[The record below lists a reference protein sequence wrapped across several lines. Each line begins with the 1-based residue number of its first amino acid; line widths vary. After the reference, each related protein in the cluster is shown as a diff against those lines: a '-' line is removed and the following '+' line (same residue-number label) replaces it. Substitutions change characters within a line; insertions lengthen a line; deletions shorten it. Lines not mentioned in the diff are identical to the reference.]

1 MGHHH
6 HHHHHHHSSGHIDD
20 DDKHMLE
27 MANDRVP
34 MTPAGEQALRAELDK
49 LKKIERPAIIEAIAE
64 ARDHGDLKENAEY
77 HAARERQGIIEGRIK
92 DIESKLSNAQ
102 VIDVTKIQANGMVI
116 FGATVTIMNVDT
128 EEETTYKIVGE
139 DEADIDNQKISVVA
153 PLARA
158 LIKKEEGDEITLDTP
173 KGKVTYEIVAVEY
186 KYPYDV
192 PDYA

>member
-1 MGHHH
+1 
-6 HHHHHHHSSGHIDD
+6 
-20 DDKHMLE
+20 

-116 FGATVTIMNVDT
+116 L
-128 EEETTYKIVGE
+128 EL
-139 DEADIDNQKISVVA
+139 Q
-153 PLARA
+153 LQ
-158 LIKKEEGDEITLDTP
+158 L
-173 KGKVTYEIVAVEY
+173 
-186 KYPYDV
+186 
-192 PDYA
+192 

>member
-1 MGHHH
+1 
-6 HHHHHHHSSGHIDD
+6 
-20 DDKHMLE
+20 

-102 VIDVTKIQANGMVI
+102 VIDVTKIKANGMVI

-186 KYPYDV
+186 K
-192 PDYA
+192 

>member
-1 MGHHH
+1 
-6 HHHHHHHSSGHIDD
+6 
-20 DDKHMLE
+20 

-186 KYPYDV
+186 K
-192 PDYA
+192 

>member
-1 MGHHH
+1 
-6 HHHHHHHSSGHIDD
+6 
-20 DDKHMLE
+20 

-64 ARDHGDLKENAEY
+64 ARDYGDLKENAEY

-186 KYPYDV
+186 K
-192 PDYA
+192 

>member
-1 MGHHH
+1 
-6 HHHHHHHSSGHIDD
+6 
-20 DDKHMLE
+20 

-34 MTPAGEQALRAELDK
+34 MTPAGKQALRAELDK

-158 LIKKEEGDEITLDTP
+158 LIKKKRVMRLL
-173 KGKVTYEIVAVEY
+173 
-186 KYPYDV
+186 
-192 PDYA
+192 

>member
-1 MGHHH
+1 
-6 HHHHHHHSSGHIDD
+6 
-20 DDKHMLE
+20 
-27 MANDRVP
+27 
-34 MTPAGEQALRAELDK
+34 
-49 LKKIERPAIIEAIAE
+49 
-64 ARDHGDLKENAEY
+64 
-77 HAARERQGIIEGRIK
+77 
-92 DIESKLSNAQ
+92 
-102 VIDVTKIQANGMVI
+102 MVI

-186 KYPYDV
+186 K
-192 PDYA
+192 

>member
-1 MGHHH
+1 
-6 HHHHHHHSSGHIDD
+6 
-20 DDKHMLE
+20 

-158 LIKKEEGDEITLDTP
+158 LIKKEEGDELTLDTP

-186 KYPYDV
+186 K
-192 PDYA
+192 

>member
-1 MGHHH
+1 
-6 HHHHHHHSSGHIDD
+6 
-20 DDKHMLE
+20 

-158 LIKKEEGDEITLDTP
+158 QKKKNREIEEKST
-173 KGKVTYEIVAVEY
+173 
-186 KYPYDV
+186 
-192 PDYA
+192 

>member
-1 MGHHH
+1 
-6 HHHHHHHSSGHIDD
+6 
-20 DDKHMLE
+20 

-128 EEETTYKIVGE
+128 EEEPTYKIVGE

-158 LIKKEEGDEITLDTP
+158 LIKKEEGDELTLDTP

-186 KYPYDV
+186 K
-192 PDYA
+192 